1 MSAQRTSSAYRVAWI
16 FYLVLAVGGLVGLAA
31 QQRPID
37 LRLFVEPTSWWLDL
51 GLGLAAG
58 AILLGG
64 WLATRQRYEP
74 ARRLEE
80 ILARLLGPMN
90 RAETVALAI
99 ISAVAEEVA
108 FRGALQHAI
117 GWLPAAAIFAL
128 LHLGPGPPFRT
139 WSLFALAGG
148 IAFGGLMELRQ
159 ALLAPIL
166 GHLIVNLI
174 QLRRLSE
181 VRASDTVGLFPDD

>member
-1 MSAQRTSSAYRVAWI
+1 MSAQKSSSAYRIAWI

-31 QQRPID
+31 QERRID
-37 LRLFVEPTSWWLDL
+37 LRLLVDPASWWFDL

-58 AILLGG
+58 GALLGG
-64 WLATRQRYEP
+64 WVVTRRRYEP

-80 ILARLLGPMN
+80 ILARLLGPID
-90 RAETVALAI
+90 RAETVSLAI
-99 ISAVAEEVA
+99 ISALAEEIA

-174 QLRRLSE
+174 QLRRLSD
-181 VRASDTVGLFPDD
+181 VRASDTAGLFPDD